1 MANAVYIIGNGFD
14 MRMGMLTDY
23 PSFLKYYTALE
34 APSNEIG
41 KIKMRFFQKMK
52 EEEAKEK
59 NKWVDLEVALGAF
72 TKDETNIGLFKDFCR
87 NTNEELI
94 NYLKSVEKQSPTP
107 SEEEKEKFFHDLE
120 SPERYLRSLKL
131 RQDFLNNAITKDE
144 VYSNIISFNYTST
157 IERLLDGH
165 TNENSH
171 ISVRHIHRTLKN
183 DYVLFGVNNA
193 EQIEN
198 EEFRKDEALLD
209 LIVKPKGNAELGE
222 NIDAECAN
230 IIRDGHI
237 FYIYGTSL
245 GITDQIWWNSIAQ
258 RYKGSNSVI
267 LYFDHENETTQRH
280 DIEMS
285 ALERQI
291 RDKVINAMGLPG
303 SEPDHRQRIYVVRN
317 ADIFPYREIKDK

>member
-14 MRMGMLTDY
+14 LRMGMPTDY
-23 PSFLKYYTALE
+23 PSFLKYYKTLDT
-34 APSNEIG
+34 PSNEIG
-41 KIKMRFFQKMK
+41 DIKDRFLLKIKRKISEGQD
-52 EEEAKEK
+52 
-59 NKWVDLEVALGAF
+59 KWKDLEVALGAF
-72 TKDETNIGLFKDFCR
+72 TKGETNIELFKNFCR
-87 NTNEELI
+87 NANRELI
-94 NYLKSVEKQSPTP
+94 NYLKNVEKQSPTP
-107 SEEEKEKFFHDLE
+107 SEEEKDKFFHDLE
-120 SPERYLRSLKL
+120 SPEQYLRSLKL
-131 RQDFLNNAITKDE
+131 RQDFLNNAITKDK

-245 GITDQIWWNSIAQ
+245 GTTDKIWWDSIAL
-258 RYKGSNSVI
+258 RYKSSNSVI
-267 LYFDHENETTQRH
+267 LYFDHENETTQKY
-280 DIEMS
+280 DIEMAES
-285 ALERQI
+285 ERQI
-291 RDKVINAMGLPG
+291 RSKVINAMGLPG
-303 SEPDHRQRIYVVRN
+303 KEGNYRNRIYVVRN